1 MNEFIEGLKIYYP
14 VIPLA
19 ALGISL
25 ILREITDYYN
35 RKGRR

>member
-1 MNEFIEGLKIYYP
+1 MSEFTDVLKIYYP
-14 VIPLA
+14 VIPIA

-35 RKGRR
+35 RKERQ